1 MISTKMGL
9 HIQGGTSV
17 PLVSPTGVKPA
28 VVKLVDC
35 SPTYVAQVRE
45 QVGPECLIV
54 IRWTED
60 IDLAESRANMEG
72 LHWFDRHLDAT
83 RLIAQQAGPEV
94 AFEGPNEPSD
104 DDAIGYRLFERERLW
119 LMQAAGLR
127 SVVGN
132 WSVGRPSEHVFP
144 AYRPI
149 FDAMGPNDLVGWHC
163 YAGDAKHIT
172 NPWHTHRWTL
182 PAFAPYLE
190 GKRHIVTECGA
201 DHVKDGN
208 LPEDEWGAAGWKAM
222 GLSADEY
229 LGWLRQFGELY
240 AGMPQVVGAC
250 VFGVGGFGWDDFD
263 VTDLWPRVVAE
274 YAEPVAPEP
283 VGAWVQRS
291 QREHDLGDEL
301 LRITIERWEA

>member
-1 MISTKMGL
+1 MGL

-35 SPTYVAQVRE
+35 SSTYVAQVRE
-45 QVGPECLIV
+45 QVGPDCLIV
-54 IRWTED
+54 VRWTEAEQPLD
-60 IDLAESRANMEG
+60 DPVGAARDWGARHGRQMDNMARLGPIAYEGYNEIPNSLAEAHCLFEE
-72 LHWFDRHLDAT
+72 H
-83 RLIAQQAGPEV
+83 RLV
-94 AFEGPNEPSD
+94 STHT
-104 DDAIGYRLFERERLW
+104 IGY
-119 LMQAAGLR
+119 R

-132 WSVGRPSEHVFP
+132 FSVGTPGEYTIRKYATMFATMWP
-144 AYRPI
+144 
-149 FDAMGPNDLVGWHC
+149 DDLVGWHC
-163 YAGDAKHIT
+163 YAGAYKHIT

-190 GKRHIVTECGA
+190 GKRILVTECGA
-201 DHVKDGN
+201 DFVKDDN
-208 LPEDEWGAAGWKAM
+208 LPESEWGAPGWKAM

-229 LGWLRQFGELY
+229 LDWLRRFGELY

-250 VFGVGGFGWDDFD
+250 VFGVGGFGWDAFD